1 MIAYEAIGPTSS
13 GEFIVG
19 YRTPGAPGVLTVAG
33 TASSKR
39 GAEIECERLNA
50 MSRKVDQA
58 IQADMAARNRIEA
71 DHP

>member
-19 YRTPGAPGVLTVAG
+19 YRTPGAPDVITVAG

-39 GAEIECERLNA
+39 GAAIECERLNA
-50 MSRKVDQA
+50 MSRKVDLA
-58 IQADMAARNRIEA
+58 IQADIAARSRIEA
-71 DHP
+71 EYP